1 MKNKLL
7 VNFIYKKDPI
17 LKEGC
22 HSNYKGYRNLLSTR
36 MKESKQAYYD
46 KCFERNLNNIRNTW
60 KVIKAL
66 ISLKTV
72 VTNITNIFLDNG
84 DTITNT

>member
-1 MKNKLL
+1 
-7 VNFIYKKDPI
+7 
-17 LKEGC
+17 
-22 HSNYKGYRNLLSTR
+22 

-72 VTNITNIFLDNG
+72 VTSVTIIFLDHG
-84 DTITNT
+84 DTIIDT